1 MKTALSER
9 LAKFINVSGMTTLP
23 FMSNLISKESAI
35 IILKRNASSD
45 KASNSS
51 IASIYACI
59 RVEVA
64 PSMHLNCKLLNKI
77 RVSFD
82 FSKLTRND
90 AGIDTLHFKS
100 ILLCEVDKNIDFNIL
115 N

>member
-1 MKTALSER
+1 
-9 LAKFINVSGMTTLP
+9 
-23 FMSNLISKESAI
+23 
-35 IILKRNASSD
+35 
-45 KASNSS
+45 
-51 IASIYACI
+51 
-59 RVEVA
+59 
-64 PSMHLNCKLLNKI
+64 MHLNCKLLNKI